1 MDLGWIEIED
11 FRYPFEGSPLCF
23 VEGSCVLSR
32 VVSYF
37 AHVAR
42 FLFPLSLFIHF
53 SYTRIS
59 RARASPTESG
69 FKSGSV
75 MYRSPTACLPDS

>member
-11 FRYPFEGSPLCF
+11 SRYPFEGSPLCF

-42 FLFPLSLFIHF
+42 FLFPLSLSLYIFPIRVF
-53 SYTRIS
+53 RVLVPVRPSPALNL
-59 RARASPTESG
+59 AR
-69 FKSGSV
+69 
-75 MYRSPTACLPDS
+75 